1 MMESLILSNLI
12 MNREYLSKVF
22 PFVKDDYFDDIAQ
35 KTVFQ
40 SVKKFV
46 DEYNEPPSKEA
57 LLISIDNR
65 TDLNE
70 QAYKNASQ
78 LVKSLTV
85 DHTTNQEW
93 LLNETEKFCQ
103 TKDLYNSIRRSIQIL
118 EGVDKELD
126 KGSIP
131 KLLSDSLAITFDT
144 DVGHDYLEDIESR
157 YEYYHRDEERIPF
170 DIDLINKITKGGLP
184 RKSLTML
191 LATTGAGKSLAMC
204 HFAASNLIMG
214 RNVLYISMEMPEEQ
228 VSQRVDANLIG
239 ISMDEVKKLSK
250 EEFSKRVKRI
260 KEKTTGRFIVK
271 EYPTGTPHAGHFKNL
286 LTELKQKKNFVP
298 DIIYIDY
305 LNICASSRIK
315 GNAAANSY
323 TVVKAIAEEVRGLGM
338 EFDVPIVSAS
348 QLNRG
353 AYDNT
358 DVDLTNTSESM
369 GITHT
374 ADCILAL
381 ITSEELEA
389 MGQLMIKQLK
399 NRWGDLGYY
408 RKFVIGIDRS
418 QMKLFNAD
426 QSTQTTVEPTSMGPS
441 SSSSSLHDKFS
452 NKSGVSFT

>member
-46 DEYNEPPSKEA
+46 NEYNEPPSKEA